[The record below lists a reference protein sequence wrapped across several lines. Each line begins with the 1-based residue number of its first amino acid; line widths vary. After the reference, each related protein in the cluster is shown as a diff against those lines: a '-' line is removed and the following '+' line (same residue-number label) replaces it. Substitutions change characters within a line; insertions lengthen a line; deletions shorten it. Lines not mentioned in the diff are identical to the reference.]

1 MARLDRCLVEPV
13 AANLTRAKVARS
25 CPCLGYA
32 VADQDGTGE
41 FITVTEGFTQMS
53 GLSGSYDENML
64 KRAPENPH
72 HKETTIEVL
81 TKSLNGISEEAGFE
95 YPDFVSLDIEGSELS
110 ALQRFPFSDHRVGIS
125 AIQDNIGIRE
135 IVELMRGNDYELT
148 DFCGPDEIYACRKN

>member
-13 AANLTRAKVARS
+13 AAKVARS

-32 VADQDGTGE
+32 EADQDGTGE

-53 GLSGSYDENML
+53 GLVRPLRRKHAE
-64 KRAPENPH
+64 RAPENPH

-81 TKSLNGISEEAGFE
+81 TKSLNGNSEEAGFE
-95 YPDFVSLDIEGSELS
+95 YPDFVSLDIEGDELS

-148 DFCGPDEIYACRKN
+148 DFCGPDEIYAYRKN